1 VKKISLLTV
10 LVFLFLKG
18 YSQDNQQPKDII
30 LEAESDLLYE
40 EYSEALPLYLKLYKS
55 DTANYNI
62 CYKIGVCYLN
72 IPYEKEKSIQ
82 YLEKAVKQIDPSV
95 KPDEV
100 RSMKA
105 PLDAEFYLG
114 NAYRINNMLDKAMT
128 VYLNFKSKLDPSVF
142 DETLVNEQI
151 ETINRAKKLE
161 SQPVYFS
168 AKNLGENINSKF
180 MEFNA
185 VVSADENTLIYNV
198 KLQFYDALF
207 FTKKVNGNW
216 GPPINII
223 PDLEVDGDVYGTC
236 LSYNG
241 NELYIYRSDKYDGNI
256 YVSRYINDRWTP
268 IVKLNEN
275 INTKYWES
283 HASISCD
290 GKTLYFTS
298 NRKGGF
304 GGLDIYKATRS
315 DTNLN
320 DWGNVQILGPE
331 INSKYNEE
339 TPFISQDGK
348 ILYFSSY
355 DHYNMGGYDI
365 LYSSLLEDGKWSTPL
380 NIGYPMNSTDD
391 DIFFVPVQ
399 NGNFAY
405 VCRYY
410 PSENYGKT
418 DVYRIELFSDQHPR
432 KFLLKG
438 LVNIPAEFR
447 YDNDYH
453 LIAKVVNKFSHD
465 TIDLFQIDPLKK
477 RFNTNLLAGSYQ
489 LIVEGKGLQK
499 SYDEFTIEKNQ
510 SNDEVVVNPVLR
522 SNVKEKPVEEI
533 KPVENIPSVIPFA
546 RAFYKVYDDNA
557 IALGIKLEKGT
568 KVIVDIYSDT
578 TKVKTENFIINRKSY
593 NFKYIPFPGKNVLR
607 FTATNVNNQI
617 SKGEIVIYYEKLA
630 DSLSAKEMEAKLAAR
645 QEELN
650 YKKSMLASF
659 AQGALK
665 SQLEKLDIAKE
676 NISTVEELMTF
687 LKSQG
692 QLDTEGQNQLDSLL
706 KVFDITQPIAAKL
719 LVDALQ
725 NVAVGKSKPVVD
737 SLAKSKSTD
746 NIDDVISYLIKNSDS
761 NEELKLN
768 LLSSTI
774 RLADEGNVYYYLLAL
789 RKATSGDLK
798 ELLDTLNLG
807 NKRINTPEEL
817 LAFLLSRASIG
828 EFSADDV
835 FKAYLTIPA
844 FTSTPSVLL
853 NSMIEMSDGKISEF
867 LKTININE
875 KQIKTTAELGMLLF
889 EKANAEDI
897 SKQDLVN
904 LLFKVN
910 TAYFNNQLE
919 NDLMLFSSGRVKEI
933 LSLTDTKK
941 ENINSPGELV
951 NYILSKYDHK
961 EIVDELIKVFS
972 QIASKN
978 LIKSE
983 NFKPL
988 KKEGLNLSIFTLSL
1002 IGAFVVLLI
1011 VILLFLFRKRIN

>member
-1 VKKISLLTV
+1 VKKYSLLTV

-18 YSQDNQQPKDII
+18 YNQDNQQSKDLI
-30 LEAESDLLYE
+30 LEAESNLLYE

-72 IPYEKEKSIQ
+72 IPYEKEKSVY
-82 YLEKAVKQIDPSV
+82 YLEKAVRHIDPSI
-95 KPDEV
+95 KPDDIK
-100 RSMKA
+100 SMKA

-128 VYLNFKSKLDPSVF
+128 VYQNFKTKLDPGVF

-180 MEFNA
+180 SEFNA
-185 VVSADENTLIYNV
+185 VVSADETTLIYNV

-216 GPPINII
+216 SPPLNII
-223 PDLEVDGDVYGTC
+223 TDLGVDGDVYGTC

-256 YVSRYINDRWTP
+256 YVSRYINKRWSP

-283 HASISCD
+283 HASLSSD

-298 NRKGGF
+298 NRKGGY
-304 GGLDIYKATRS
+304 GGLDIFKATRS

-320 DWGNVQILGPE
+320 DWGDVQILGPE

-391 DIFFVPVQ
+391 DVFFAPVQ

-438 LVNIPAEFR
+438 LVNIPAEFK
-447 YDNDYH
+447 YDNDYQ
-453 LIAKVVNKFSHD
+453 LIARVVNKLSHD
-465 TIDLFQIDPLKK
+465 TIELFQIDPLKRK
-477 RFNTNLLAGSYQ
+477 FNTNLLAGSYQ
-489 LIVEGKGLQK
+489 LIIEGKGLQQ
-499 SYDEFTIEKNQ
+499 SYDEFIIEKNQ
-510 SNDEVVVNPVLR
+510 SNDEVIVNPILK
-522 SNVKEKPVEEI
+522 SSLKDKPAEEI
-533 KPVENIPSVIPFA
+533 KPDENIPSVIPFA
-546 RAFYKVYDDNA
+546 RVFYKVYDSNS
-557 IALGIKLEKGT
+557 ISLGIKLERGT
-568 KVIVDIYSDT
+568 KVVVDIYSDT
-578 TKVKTENFIINRKSY
+578 TKLKTENFIINRKNFNY
-593 NFKYIPFPGKNVLR
+593 NYIPFPGKNVLK
-607 FTATNVNNQI
+607 FTATNINDKI

-630 DSLSAKEMEAKLAAR
+630 DTLSAKEMEAKLAAR

-650 YKKSMLASF
+650 YKKSMIASF
-659 AQGALK
+659 AQGTLK

-676 NISTVEELMTF
+676 NISTVEELIAF

-692 QLDTEGQNQLDSLL
+692 QLNTESQNQLDSLL
-706 KVFDITQPIAAKL
+706 KVYEVTQPMAAQL
-719 LVDALQ
+719 LIEALQ
-725 NVAVGKSKPVVD
+725 NIAVGKSKPIVD
-737 SLAKSKSTD
+737 SLAKSKSID
-746 NIDDVISYLIKNSDS
+746 NINDVISYLIKNSDS
-761 NEELKLN
+761 SEELKLN
-768 LLSSTI
+768 LLSSTM

-789 RKATSGDLK
+789 RKATSGNLK

-807 NKRINTPEEL
+807 NKRINNPEEL
-817 LAFLLSRASIG
+817 LTFLISRASIG
-828 EFSADDV
+828 GFSEDDV
-835 FKAYLTIPA
+835 FRAFLTIPA
-844 FTSTPSVLL
+844 FTSSPSILL
-853 NSMIEMSDGKISEF
+853 NSMIEMSEGKISEF
-867 LKTININE
+867 IKAVNINE
-875 KQIKTTAELGMLLF
+875 KQITTTAELGMFLF
-889 EKANAEDI
+889 EKANAEGV
-897 SKQDLVN
+897 SKQDLIN

-919 NDLMLFSSGRVKEI
+919 NDLKLFSSGRVKEI
-933 LSLTDTKK
+933 LSLTDVKK

-951 NYILSKYDHK
+951 NYILSKYNHK
-961 EIVDELIKVFS
+961 EIVDELIKEFS

-983 NFKPL
+983 KYKPI
-988 KKEGLNLSIFTLSL
+988 KKEGRPSVLTLSL

-1011 VILLFLFRKRIN
+1011 IILLFLFRKRIY